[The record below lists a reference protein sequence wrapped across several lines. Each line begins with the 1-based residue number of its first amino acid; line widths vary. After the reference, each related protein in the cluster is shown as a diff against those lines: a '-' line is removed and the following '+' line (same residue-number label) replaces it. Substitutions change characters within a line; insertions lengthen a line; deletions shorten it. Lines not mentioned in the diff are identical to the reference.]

1 MNYLEIILVLILAIY
16 GVVKTTKWKSISKSE
31 KVFSS
36 LAFILAIVVA
46 YNAIQ
51 KERVRII
58 LDDISSSIGEI
69 KDIKGATIPTM
80 VVGGGTTKLIIA
92 SPDGAVM
99 GNEDGSRVL
108 GLYVIKGKLFVSA
121 VIRGLDGKIITAID
135 KNEWKIFD
143 KSNYEYNNNETSY
156 EVVSNADH
164 AVYFQVKLKNG
175 LAYVYG
181 LFVDHDGDGF
191 YVCSN
196 EDGAGV
202 FLRLNKGVFVYS
214 KFPTVPLLFKYPRE
228 RYYGQLVNPD

>member
-16 GVVKTTKWKSISKSE
+16 GIINTTKWKSISKSE
-31 KVFSS
+31 KIFSS
-36 LAFILAIVVA
+36 LAFILAIIIA

-51 KERVRII
+51 KERERII
-58 LDDISSSIGEI
+58 LDDINSSIGEI
-69 KDIKGATIPTM
+69 KDIKGATIPVM
-80 VVGGGTTKLIIA
+80 VVGGSTTQIWID
-92 SPDGAVM
+92 SPDGGLLQYIDKTKA
-99 GNEDGSRVL
+99 L
-108 GLYVIKGKLFVSA
+108 GLYVINGKLFVSA
-121 VIRGLDGKIITAID
+121 IIRGLDGKVITAID

-181 LFVDHDGDGF
+181 LFVTPDGDGY

-196 EDGAGV
+196 KNGGLFLRINNGV
-202 FLRLNKGVFVYS
+202 FLDS
-214 KFPTVPLLFKYPRE
+214 TFPTVPLLFKYPRE
-228 RYYGQLVNPD
+228 KYYGQLINPD